1 MAPLKRTSG
10 AEAPAAKKTK
20 IVAPEAPILDF
31 IGKCADV
38 PKQCKELL
46 QVSVPICFEVVESD
60 RHPFQVEVLDRVA
73 KLVAGVESTKRA
85 ALSEAEG
92 ALAAITAE
100 KEKAAAVTSE
110 EKATTDAKKAECDEK
125 GKVVDAAREVSNAAL
140 KVLKDAQKTEA
151 DFNKK
156 KSGLLKEQESFGK
169 LMNEVFEQLKAN
181 DHKSNWRQRNKH
193 IAELQNKLSELG
205 AQDSLADGLATTL
218 KMTPEKRAG
227 TFAKATI
234 QFAQEIFDKQT
245 AKIAQDISALDAEE
259 ASLKAAVAQE
269 EATSADKKAALEV
282 VDKEFDAMQDIWMGL
297 DKTRAE
303 AAKTEK
309 QVESQLP
316 RAQKNIDKAKA
327 DLEKFNTC
335 IVTLFAH
342 LKEFSTAP
350 AEAEPEPEEEDKM
363 ENVEGGKADEADEA
377 MQD

>member
-1 MAPLKRTSG
+1 M
-10 AEAPAAKKTK
+10 
-20 IVAPEAPILDF
+20 
-31 IGKCADV
+31 
-38 PKQCKELL
+38 
-46 QVSVPICFEVVESD
+46 
-60 RHPFQVEVLDRVA
+60 
-73 KLVAGVESTKRA
+73 
-85 ALSEAEG
+85 
-92 ALAAITAE
+92 
-100 KEKAAAVTSE
+100 
-110 EKATTDAKKAECDEK
+110 
-125 GKVVDAAREVSNAAL
+125 
-140 KVLKDAQKTEA
+140 
-151 DFNKK
+151 
-156 KSGLLKEQESFGK
+156 
-169 LMNEVFEQLKAN
+169 
-181 DHKSNWRQRNKH
+181 
-193 IAELQNKLSELG
+193 SELG

-234 QFAQEIFDKQT
+234 QFAQEIFDKHT
-245 AKIAQDISALDAEE
+245 AKIAQDLSALDAEE